1 MLEQLGLGTELDPI
15 LFRFLDIAKEQN
27 YAYAVPL
34 GYAMLFYATYSKDI
48 NLAISYNEKARE
60 LFMKMPD
67 YKERDGILT
76 VANNAV
82 LANILKEDY
91 GAAYREIAAAMPMAE
106 KGGRMSYYAAFL
118 NNGAIIL
125 REFGLYKKAIQQ
137 VEETLEK
144 RDFIGSSNFIVTIYL
159 LSNLYLSARETDKMR
174 KLLQTYM
181 PELKKVNIMIPTS
194 ITSSLWKQ
202 PYSMIAVKKPDSGM
216 NA

>member
-1 MLEQLGLGTELDPI
+1 
-15 LFRFLDIAKEQN
+15 
-27 YAYAVPL
+27 
-34 GYAMLFYATYSKDI
+34 
-48 NLAISYNEKARE
+48 
-60 LFMKMPD
+60 
-67 YKERDGILT
+67 
-76 VANNAV
+76 
-82 LANILKEDY
+82 
-91 GAAYREIAAAMPMAE
+91 
-106 KGGRMSYYAAFL
+106 MSYYAAFL